1 MTLKQIFN
9 TSAELDYPT
18 VLPTLDLDFANTKTL
33 DPRITFT
40 RASSGSYFGA
50 DGILKYAGVNEARFD
65 HNPVTGESLGLL
77 VEEPRAN
84 NVFVSDRVDVNWLIA
99 VSGGSGTF
107 IDGER
112 VTSSILSVDAIYD
125 ASLSTSSTFILRNS
139 ISGQP
144 YGILTGLSSGATRT
158 INSQTSIGG
167 QVNLSAFLT
176 TETTAPDGSFNACLV
191 TPRTVGFQIRIINKL
206 FTTST
211 AGTYTFSIFFK
222 NKNITT
228 NTVGIIIQNQDA
240 TSSVAVN
247 FNLSTKTFSGI
258 LATGWTGS
266 TGYQD
271 YANGWGR
278 IWVTAT
284 TTGGSH
290 TFING
295 QLWVGGYQATD
306 INIGSLYAWG
316 AQLEV
321 GAFPTSYIPTTT
333 SSRTRAA
340 DNAQI
345 TGTNFSSWYNQSEGT
360 VSIGCITRRPAGF
373 NSADFAITN
382 SFTTTY
388 TSRIIGW
395 FNIGPSPFISVFAN
409 NINIFLP
416 YIGTPANSTNI
427 PIKKAIALATRNM
440 RVATNGTIITGNLGN
455 TTVPN
460 YLPNDFNRL
469 LIGYEG
475 IFTGY
480 LNGTISRL
488 TYYPKALP
496 NSQLITL
503 TTV

>member
-65 HNPVTGESLGLL
+65 HNPLTGESLGLL
-77 VEEPRAN
+77 VEEQRTNIFTRGDIEGTVGTKPIGMIGLLPVVSTD
-84 NVFVSDRVDVNWLIA
+84 VFVGSNQISAKHTRGNDPDSNVGYFGFGSHTLNIPYTASVYVYIPSSQSANFSGKSIA
-99 VSGGSGTF
+99 VSAEGGGAN
-107 IDGER
+107 
-112 VTSSILSVDAIYD
+112 AI
-125 ASLSTSSTFILRNS
+125 AFAN
-139 ISGQP
+139 
-144 YGILTGLSSGATRT
+144 
-158 INSQTSIGG
+158 TSIFDRW
-167 QVNLSAFLT
+167 QRLVITYTLT
-176 TETTAPDGSFNACLV
+176 TGTGASIVLRTNASSESFFYSDC
-191 TPRTVGFQIRIINKL
+191 
-206 FTTST
+206 
-211 AGTYTFSIFFK
+211 
-222 NKNITT
+222 
-228 NTVGIIIQNQDA
+228 
-240 TSSVAVN
+240 
-247 FNLSTKTFSGI
+247 
-258 LATGWTGS
+258 W
-266 TGYQD
+266 
-271 YANGWGR
+271 
-278 IWVTAT
+278 
-284 TTGGSH
+284 
-290 TFING
+290 
-295 QLWVGGYQATD
+295 
-306 INIGSLYAWG
+306 
-316 AQLEV
+316 QLEQ
-321 GAFPTSYIPTTT
+321 GPFSTSYIP
-333 SSRTRAA
+333 SSNGSQFTRSA
-340 DNAQI
+340 DNPQI

-388 TSRIIGW
+388 TSRIVGW
-395 FNIGPSPFISVFAN
+395 FNIGLSPYISVFAN

-475 IFTGY
+475 IFAGY

-503 TTV
+503 TAV

>member
-77 VEEPRAN
+77 IEEQRNN

-112 VTSSILSVDAIYD
+112 VTSSILSIDAIYD

-158 INSQTSIGG
+158 INSQTTIGG

-191 TPRTVGFQIRIINKL
+191 TPRTVGFQIRNINKIIS
-206 FTTST
+206 TST

-222 NKNITT
+222 NKNITN
-228 NTVGIIIQNQDA
+228 NTVAINIQNQDA
-240 TSSVAVN
+240 TSSVAAN

-333 SSRTRAA
+333 SSRTRSA

-360 VSIGCITRRPAGF
+360 ILVNLVPKYSNATGNTFRRHLTF
-373 NSADFAITN
+373 
-382 SFTTTY
+382 
-388 TSRIIGW
+388 
-395 FNIGPSPFISVFAN
+395 SVGSGIQDN
-409 NINIFLP
+409 VIHL
-416 YIGTPANSTNI
+416 
-427 PIKKAIALATRNM
+427 IALESSNQIQFA
-440 RVATNGTIITGNLGN
+440 VWKSSVSQAGANL
-455 TTVPN
+455 TVPSGTVGKIGYSIKQN
-460 YLPNDFNRL
+460 SCVLVGNGRLLQNDNTCIIPTILNRL
-469 LIGYEG
+469 DIG
-475 IFTGY
+475 GY
-480 LNGTISRL
+480 INNNAYQSTSTISRL

-503 TTV
+503 TAV